1 MENTYLKKQI
11 ILYGLL
17 TLSCFQLNAQTSRIT
32 GLVSSTSYRPL
43 ADVIVGVKGR
53 EVTAV
58 TDSTGGF
65 TIAANP
71 GESLIFSLKGYN
83 TREVVVGRDNDIR
96 LTLAINDLKGTEAYR
111 SLFSSQ
117 EKDLATASFSEVY
130 EQQLSKTNSPFIGG
144 LLSGRLAGLKIEQS
158 SGEPGYDAFTFSLRG
173 QAPLI
178 LVDGI
183 PQGLTSL
190 NPEQIESV
198 TVLKDAV
205 STAMLGV
212 RGAGGAV
219 LITTKKGEPGQHIK
233 FNAVKGIQQP
243 VKLPQFLG
251 AYDYASLYNEALAND
266 GKAPLYSQA
275 DLDAYQNGS
284 DPIGHPD
291 VDWQDQ
297 ILKNQA

>member
-1 MENTYLKKQI
+1 
-11 ILYGLL
+11 
-17 TLSCFQLNAQTSRIT
+17 
-32 GLVSSTSYRPL
+32 
-43 ADVIVGVKGR
+43 
-53 EVTAV
+53 
-58 TDSTGGF
+58 
-65 TIAANP
+65 
-71 GESLIFSLKGYN
+71 
-83 TREVVVGRDNDIR
+83 
-96 LTLAINDLKGTEAYR
+96 
-111 SLFSSQ
+111 
-117 EKDLATASFSEVY
+117 

-297 ILKNQA
+297 ILKNQAAFERYDLAVSGAGDVASYFVNLDYLNQQGLFKTDPVNPYNTNAGFKRYTL